1 MKETMT
7 APLLSLCIPTWNR
20 SKWVKACLEA
30 SLPQA
35 ERFPGLVEVVVS
47 DNASPD
53 DTWAVLQ
60 TFAAKYPCL
69 RIHRNPENNY
79 TENFNTVLRV
89 ATGRY
94 AWLMGDDDAPL
105 PGAIARV
112 LELLQKEP
120 HDLYLLHAQEAT
132 LDEKP
137 LGRRE
142 WLRTPLPKLSWD
154 LTNPTDYKAYLNQAQ
169 YMAAAFGFLSVLVV
183 DREAFLEGSETRQEF
198 SRMGWPH
205 VANGLNMVRRKGRV
219 RVVPETLVW
228 NRQQDEGPQ
237 TDPWGRIMHDLR
249 GWVRLAETFF
259 PEDQVLRK
267 AFLGVMRSNHDGR
280 TPLLL
285 RQTARTEEAWRES
298 QDFLLRGGYAAH
310 EIEAVE
316 LGFRLLQM
324 RYPLSPALE
333 QGPVVL
339 VDLPRF
345 MRGATKAVV
354 VALGVL
360 DQFLEAQPILSALR
374 ARGLQVKVL
383 CRTGHGELL
392 DGFEVME
399 LPLDRLYADPS
410 FRASIAESLSAW
422 EPDLGIHADLAR
434 DVTGDLLLRGSGAMV
449 IVAPEAGER
458 PLKDEE
464 KAILDAGFHVLVP
477 SERDWRI
484 ALLKRLGLHEGP
496 LGLWAG
502 AEAES
507 EAEGLKTGLPE
518 GPWIALLGD
527 DLSALQKEELPS
539 LLESI
544 VQEGGVVLGLGG
556 GGSAALLSRLLAP
569 HDDRACMLTG
579 SLSLAATAAVL
590 ARCQGYVAG
599 GIAFQA
605 MAKAVGL
612 KPHPVRLLHPSR

>member
-1 MKETMT
+1 MT

-53 DTWAVLQ
+53 DTWTVLQ
-60 TFAAKYPCL
+60 AFAAKHPCL
-69 RIHRNPENNY
+69 RVHRNPENNY

-89 ATGRY
+89 AKGRY
-94 AWLMGDDDAPL
+94 AWLMGDDDAPM
-105 PGAIARV
+105 PGALARV

-132 LDEKP
+132 LDEQP

-142 WLRTPLPKLSWD
+142 WLRPPLPKLSWD
-154 LTNPTDYKAYLNQAQ
+154 LTDPADYKAYLNQAQ

-205 VANGLNMVRRKGRV
+205 VANGLHMVQRKGRV

-237 TDPWGRIMHDLR
+237 TNPWGRIMHDLR

-259 PEDQVLRK
+259 PEDRVLRK

-285 RQTARTEEAWRES
+285 RQTATTEEAWMES
-298 QDFLLRGGYAAH
+298 KDFLLRGGYATY

-316 LGFRLLQM
+316 MGFRLLQAQ
-324 RYPLSPALE
+324 YPLSPALE
-333 QGPVVL
+333 QGPMVL

-345 MRGATKAVV
+345 MRGAQRAVV
-354 VALGVL
+354 VALGAL
-360 DQFLEAQPILSALR
+360 DHFLEAQPMLSALR
-374 ARGLQVKVL
+374 ARGVQVKVL
-383 CRTGHGELL
+383 CRPGHGELL
-392 DGFEVME
+392 DGFDVME
-399 LPLDRLYADPS
+399 LPLDRLYADPAY
-410 FRASIAESLSAW
+410 RASISEALSQW
-422 EPDLGIHADLAR
+422 EPDLGIHADALR
-434 DVTGDLLLRGSGAMV
+434 DVTGDLLLRGSGAV
-449 IVAPEAGER
+449 VLVAPEAQER
-458 PLKDEE
+458 PLQPQE

-477 SERDWRI
+477 AGDDWRS
-484 ALLKRLGLHEGP
+484 AMLSRLGLSPGP
-496 LGLWAG
+496 STLWAG
-502 AEAES
+502 SEAS
-507 EAEGLKTGLPE
+507 AEAEGLRSGLPE
-518 GPWIALLGD
+518 GPWMALLGD
-527 DLSALQKEELPS
+527 DLLALQKEDLPAM
-539 LLESI
+539 LESI
-544 VQEGGVVLGLGG
+544 VQEGAVVLGLGG
-556 GGSAALLSRLLAP
+556 GASAPLLSRLLAP
-569 HDDRACMLTG
+569 YEDRSCMLAG

-590 ARCQGYVAG
+590 SRCQGYVAG

-612 KPHPVRLLHPSR
+612 QPHPVRLLHPSR